1 MVQNIDAAALELFAF
16 WELNML
22 DRDGT
27 DFENINIG
35 GIGARMKF

>member
-16 WELNML
+16 WEVNIL
-22 DRDGT
+22 DRDGD